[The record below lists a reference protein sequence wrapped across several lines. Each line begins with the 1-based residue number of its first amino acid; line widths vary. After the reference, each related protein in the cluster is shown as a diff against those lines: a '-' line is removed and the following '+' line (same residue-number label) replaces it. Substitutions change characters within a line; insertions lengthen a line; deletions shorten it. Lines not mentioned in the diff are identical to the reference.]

1 MSFSLATL
9 VPNGHQILE
18 DEITRTEAE
27 LDAVSNKLQRL
38 VQLRQLGQDTDAAK
52 DVLDKL
58 TSEIVAQKPCHEQ
71 IATSLEVLKT
81 QLAEAA

>member
-9 VPNGHQILE
+9 IPNEHELLE

-38 VQLRQLGQDTDAAK
+38 VQLRQLGQDTEAAK
-52 DVLDKL
+52 ERSTNSRQRSLRR
-58 TSEIVAQKPCHEQ
+58 SH
-71 IATSLEVLKT
+71 ATSKSLPL
-81 QLAEAA
+81 LRS

>member
-1 MSFSLATL
+1 MTFSLATL
-9 VPNGHQILE
+9 VPNEHELLE
-18 DEITRTEAE
+18 DEIARTEAE

-38 VQLRQLGQDTDAAK
+38 VQLRQLGQDTEAAK
-52 DVLDKL
+52 EALDKL
-58 TSEIVAQKPCHEQ
+58 ASEIVAQTQCHEQ

>member
-9 VPNGHQILE
+9 IPNEHELLD
-18 DEITRTEAE
+18 DEIARTEAE
-27 LDAVSNKLQRL
+27 LEAVSNKLQRL

-58 TSEIVAQKPCHEQ
+58 TSKIVAQKPCHEQ